1 MEFAY
6 YYKLR
11 YFYAVYDYVEKAD
24 LSTGYQNLK
33 RKLGIT
39 MHFLEPFPENIEN
52 RKTLTK
58 NRIFFYF
65 AKISL

>member
-24 LSTGYQNLK
+24 LSTGYQNPK
-33 RKLGIT
+33 FK
-39 MHFLEPFPENIEN
+39 ENW
-52 RKTLTK
+52 
-58 NRIFFYF
+58 
-65 AKISL
+65 A